1 MIPRLVDMPGPVPLY
16 VAFLAELRARGFE
29 GDLSSTY
36 SDRTVLATDNS
47 IYQLTPQAI
56 AFPRSTDDLVR
67 IAHAAQDPQFADV
80 TLAPRGGGTGTNG
93 QSLTD
98 GLVVDVSRYMN
109 RILEIDAERRRV
121 RVQAGVVKDQ
131 LNAALK
137 PHGLFFAPELSTS
150 NRATIGGMI
159 NTDACGQGSCL
170 YGKTRDHVLALTTVL
185 LDGTVW
191 TSRPLDDRTLA
202 EVQARPDRVGA
213 VHQLVDR
220 IQRENAALIAERFP
234 KLNRSLTGYD
244 LAHIRDR
251 QGRFDLNAILCG
263 AEGTLGFIAE
273 AELNVLS
280 IPKHSALVN
289 IRYDSFDAALRDA
302 RALMDVQAAS
312 VETVDSRVL
321 ALARQDIV
329 WGEVSAFFPHDPE
342 GPAEGVNLVEV
353 LADDVDSLEA
363 QLGRIVAKLEGEGRA
378 QGRRGFTVARNE
390 EGRAT
395 PGRASRKE
403 RAFAAGAQD
412 NVRLAEDGDEAEGDG
427 VRLAPAG
434 APAAVERIWGMRK
447 KAVGLLGAMQG
458 GRRPIPFVEDTA
470 VPPEHLAD
478 YIAEFRAALDRR
490 GLIYGM
496 FGHVDA
502 GVLHVRPAIDMTDP
516 EQEPLIRQISDE
528 VAALTQKYGGVLW
541 GEHGKGVRSEYAPA
555 YFGPLYP
562 CLQEIKAAFDP
573 HNQLNPGKIAAPADG
588 ALLRIDEVPTR
599 GARDRVIPVAIREAY
614 DNALHCNGNGACYNW
629 DPDDAMCPSWKG
641 MRERR
646 HSPKGRAQLMRKWL
660 RQLAALGFDPVEE
673 SRRLRAASGWRTLP
687 ARIRNTWARRQG
699 EPDFSHEVKEA
710 LDGCLACKS
719 CVGQCPIKVNVP
731 AFRSK
736 FFELYYGRYLRP
748 MRDYVVASIE
758 HLVPWMART
767 PGLANAL
774 AGGPGYATLQAIG
787 LVRTPKLSG
796 VNIDRE
802 LQKRGIGTATP
813 KGLGALSEAERARSV
828 VVVQDAFTSYY
839 ETALLLDL
847 LDLIQ
852 TLGFR
857 PWLAPYRPNG
867 KALHVHGF
875 LGTFERAAAANAA
888 MLQEFAATGVE
899 LVGLDPSMTLTYRSE
914 YPAALGANGLPAV
927 SLVQEW
933 LAQHREA
940 LPVIGGGTEYRLLP
954 HCTERTTAPAALR
967 DWPSVFS
974 ACGLRLTIVP
984 SGCCGMAGTWG
995 HEAEHRATSE
1005 HIYSLSWAAHVAAA
1019 GTSGTL
1025 LADGYSCRSQAKLI
1039 DNVKL
1044 PHPVQALLAAIRD
1057 VKNARG
1063 RCESTPRGA
1072 DSAALH
1078 QTRIASEAA
1087 QKG

>member
-1 MIPRLVDMPGPVPLY
+1 VIPRLADTPASAPLY
-16 VAFLAELRARGFE
+16 ADFLAELRARGFE
-29 GDLSSTY
+29 GDLSAGFA
-36 SDRTVLATDNS
+36 DRTVLATDNS
-47 IYQLTPQAI
+47 IYAVPPQAI
-56 AFPRSTDDLVR
+56 AYPRGTDDLVR
-67 IAHAAQDPQFADV
+67 LARLTDDLRFHAL

-98 GLVVDVSRYMN
+98 GLVVDVSRHMT
-109 RILEIDAERRRV
+109 RILAIDVEHRRV

-159 NTDACGQGSCL
+159 NTDACGQSSYL
-170 YGKTRDHVLALTTVL
+170 NGKTRDHVLALTTVL

-191 TSRPLDDRTLA
+191 TSRPLDDHALA
-202 EVQARPDRVGA
+202 EVKARPDRVGA
-213 VHQLVDR
+213 VHRLVDQ
-220 IQRENAALIAERFP
+220 IERENRALIAERFP

-244 LAHIRDR
+244 LAHIRNAH
-251 QGRFDLNAILCG
+251 GRFDLNSILCG

-273 AELNVLS
+273 AELNVLP
-280 IPKHSALVN
+280 IPKHSALIN
-289 IRYDSFDAALRDA
+289 IRYGSFDAALRDA
-302 RALMDVQAAS
+302 RALMELRAAS

-329 WGEVSAFFPHDPE
+329 WLEVAEFFPDDPE
-342 GPAEGVNLVEV
+342 GPAEGVNLVEF
-353 LADDVDSLEA
+353 LADDLDSLEV
-363 QLGRIVAKLEGEGRA
+363 QLHQVTGLLEREGRSH
-378 QGRRGFTVARNE
+378 GRRGFTVARNE

-427 VRLAPAG
+427 VRLAPLSASE
-434 APAAVERIWGMRK
+434 PVERIWGMRK
-447 KAVGLLGAMQG
+447 KGVGLLGAMQG

-470 VPPEHLAD
+470 VPPQHLAD
-478 YIAEFRAALDRR
+478 YIAEFRACLDRR
-490 GLIYGM
+490 VLIYGM

-516 EQEPLIRQISDE
+516 AQETLIRQITDE

-555 YFGPLYP
+555 FFGPLYP
-562 CLQEIKAAFDP
+562 CLQQIKAAFDP
-573 HNQLNPGKIAAPADG
+573 RNQLNPGKIAAPAEG
-588 ALLRIDEVPTR
+588 SLLRIDEVPTR

-646 HSPKGRAQLMRKWL
+646 HSPKGRAMLMREWL
-660 RQLAALGFDPVEE
+660 RQLTLQGIDPVEE
-673 SRRLRAASGWRTLP
+673 SRRLRRSAGWRTWP
-687 ARIRNTWARRQG
+687 TRIRNTLAQRRG
-699 EPDFSHEVKEA
+699 EPDFSHAVKEA

-758 HLVPWMART
+758 HLVPWMGRA

-774 AGGPGYATLQAIG
+774 AGAGPGKAVLRAIG
-787 LVRTPKLSG
+787 LVATPPLSG
-796 VNIDRE
+796 LDIAAEMR
-802 LQKRGIGTATP
+802 KRGAALATP
-813 KGLGALSEAERARSV
+813 EVLGALSAQEWARSV
-828 VVVQDAFTSYY
+828 VIVQDAFTSYY
-839 ETALLLDL
+839 ETSLLIDL
-847 LDLIQ
+847 VDLVQ
-852 TLGFR
+852 TMGHR
-857 PWLAPYRPNG
+857 PFLAPYRPNG

-875 LGTFERAAAANAA
+875 LGPFGRVAAANAA
-888 MLQEFAATGVE
+888 MLEELSATGVP
-899 LVGLDPSMTLTYRSE
+899 LVGLDPSMTLTYRAE
-914 YPAALGANGLPAV
+914 YADALEGRPPPVL
-927 SLVQEW
+927 LVQEW
-933 LAQHREA
+933 LAERLEPSA
-940 LPVIGGGTEYRLLP
+940 PADGAEYLLLP
-954 HCTERTTAPAALR
+954 HCTERTTALAALKA
-967 DWPSVFS
+967 WQAAF
-974 ACGLRLTIVP
+974 AKAGLKLTILP

-1005 HIYSLSWAAHVAAA
+1005 HIYSLSWARHVAEAA
-1019 GTSGTL
+1019 PSGRL

-1039 DNVKL
+1039 DGVKL
-1044 PHPVQALLAAIRD
+1044 NHPVQALLAALQA
-1057 VKNARG
+1057 NPTARSHSG
-1063 RCESTPRGA
+1063 QA
-1072 DSAALH
+1072 NVYAA
-1078 QTRIASEAA
+1078 
-1087 QKG
+1087 

>member
-1 MIPRLVDMPGPVPLY
+1 MIPRLVDLPHPAPLY
-16 VAFLAELRARGFE
+16 IEFLAELRARGFA
-29 GDLSSTY
+29 GDLSSTHA
-36 SDRTVLATDNS
+36 DRTVLATDNS
-47 IYQLTPQAI
+47 IYQVTPEAI
-56 AFPRSTDDLVR
+56 AFPRGTEDLVR
-67 IAHAAQDPQFADV
+67 IARLLDDPRFHGLK
-80 TLAPRGGGTGTNG
+80 LAPRGGGTGTNG

-98 GLVVDVSRYMN
+98 GLVVDVSRHMN

-191 TSRPLDDRTLA
+191 TSRPLDEQALA

-213 VHQLVDR
+213 IHQLVDR

-234 KLNRSLTGYD
+234 KLNRCLTGYD
-244 LAHIRDR
+244 LAHIRDA

-273 AELNVLS
+273 AELNVLP
-280 IPKHSALVN
+280 IPRHSALVN

-312 VETVDSRVL
+312 IETVDSRVL
-321 ALARQDIV
+321 ALARKDIV
-329 WGEVSAFFPHDPE
+329 WAEVSAFFPDDPE
-342 GPAEGVNLVEV
+342 GPAEGVNLAEV
-353 LADDVDSLEA
+353 LADDLDSLEA
-363 QLGRIVAKLEGEGRA
+363 QIGRVTSKLEREGRA
-378 QGRRGFTVARNE
+378 NGRRGFTVARNE

-427 VRLAPAG
+427 IRLAPAG

-490 GLIYGM
+490 GLVYGM

-516 EQEPLIRQISDE
+516 AQEPLIRAITDE

-555 YFGPLYP
+555 FFGPLYP
-562 CLQEIKAAFDP
+562 CLQQIKATFDP
-573 HNQLNPGKIAAPADG
+573 RHQLNPGKIAAPADG

-599 GARDRVIPVAIREAY
+599 GARDRVVPVAIREAY

-641 MRERR
+641 TRERR
-646 HSPKGRAQLMRKWL
+646 HSPKGRAQLMREWL
-660 RQLAALGFDPVEE
+660 RQLAALGFDPVAE

-748 MRDYVVASIE
+748 MRDYVVGAIE
-758 HLVPWMART
+758 HLVPWMARM
-767 PGLANAL
+767 ASVSNAL
-774 AGGPGYATLQAIG
+774 AGRGPGRALLRAVG
-787 LVRTPKLSG
+787 LVATPPLSGLDIAAEMRKRGVALATPEVLRARTP
-796 VNIDRE
+796 
-802 LQKRGIGTATP
+802 
-813 KGLGALSEAERARSV
+813 AERQRSV
-828 VVVQDAFTSYY
+828 IVVQDAFTSYY
-839 ETALLLDL
+839 ETPLLLDL
-847 LDLIQ
+847 VDLIQ
-852 TLGFR
+852 ALGFR

-875 LGTFERAAAANAA
+875 LGPFGRVAAANAA
-888 MLQEFAATGVE
+888 MLGELAATGVD
-899 LVGLDPSMTLTYRSE
+899 LVGLDPSMTLTYRAE
-914 YPAALGANGLPAV
+914 YAEALESQPPRV
-927 SLVQEW
+927 QLVQEW
-933 LAQHREA
+933 LAARLDVQPSVEG
-940 LPVIGGGTEYRLLP
+940 PEYLLLP
-954 HCTERTTAPAALR
+954 HCTERTTAPAALKE
-967 DWPSVFS
+967 WQAAF
-974 ACGLRLTIVP
+974 AKAGLKLTILP

-1005 HIYSLSWAAHVAAA
+1005 HIYSLSWAPHVAAA

-1044 PHPVQALLAAIRD
+1044 GHPVQALLAAIRASS
-1057 VKNARG
+1057 NGEGYRG
-1063 RCESTPRGA
+1063 STPH
-1072 DSAALH
+1072 SVKTTALH
-1078 QTRIASEAA
+1078 PSSSQAA
-1087 QKG
+1087 

>member
-1 MIPRLVDMPGPVPLY
+1 MLVRRGPEIMIPRLVDLPHPAPLY
-16 VAFLAELRARGFE
+16 IEFLTDLRVRGFA
-29 GDLSSTY
+29 GDLSSTHA
-36 SDRTVLATDNS
+36 DRTVLATDNS
-47 IYQLTPQAI
+47 IYHLTPEAI
-56 AFPRSTDDLVR
+56 AFPRGTEDLVR
-67 IAHAAQDPQFADV
+67 IAHLLDDPRCHGLK
-80 TLAPRGGGTGTNG
+80 LAPRGGGTGTNG
-93 QSLTD
+93 QSLT
-98 GLVVDVSRYMN
+98 GGVVVDVSRDMN
-109 RILEIDAERRRV
+109 RILEIDPVRRRV
-121 RVQAGVVKDQ
+121 RVEAGVVKDH

-220 IQRENAALIAERFP
+220 IQRENAALIAQRFP

-251 QGRFDLNAILCG
+251 QGRFNLNAILCG

-273 AELNVLS
+273 AELNVLP
-280 IPKHSALVN
+280 IPKYSALVN

-302 RALMDVQAAS
+302 RALMDVHAAS

-321 ALARQDIV
+321 ALARNDIV
-329 WGEVSAFFPHDPE
+329 WGEVSEFFPDDPE

-353 LADDVDSLEA
+353 LANDASDLEN
-363 QLGRIVAKLEGEGRA
+363 QIGRIADKLEREGRSH
-378 QGRRGFTVARNE
+378 GRRGFTVARNE
-390 EGRAT
+390 EGEKRAT
-395 PGRASRKE
+395 PGRASLT
-403 RAFAAGAQD
+403 AFGAGAQD
-412 NVRLAEDGDEAEGDG
+412 NVRLAEDGDEAEGDEP
-427 VRLAPAG
+427 RLPPAPSLK
-434 APAAVERIWGMRK
+434 AVERIWGMRK
-447 KAVGLLGAMQG
+447 KAVGLLGNMQG

-516 EQEPLIRQISDE
+516 AQEPLIREITDE

-573 HNQLNPGKIAAPADG
+573 RHQLNPGKIAAPAAG

-641 MRERR
+641 TRERR
-646 HSPKGRAQLMRKWL
+646 HSPKGRAQLMREWL
-660 RQLAALGFDPVEE
+660 RQLTLEGVDPVAE

-687 ARIRNTWARRQG
+687 ARIHNTWAHRRG
-699 EPDFSHEVKEA
+699 EADFSHEVKEA

-748 MRDYVVASIE
+748 MRDYVVGAIE

-774 AGGPGYATLQAIG
+774 AGGGPGHATLQAIG
-787 LVRTPKLSG
+787 LVQTPKLSG

-813 KGLGALSEAERARSV
+813 EVLRARTPAERQRSV
-828 VVVQDAFTSYY
+828 
-839 ETALLLDL
+839 
-847 LDLIQ
+847 I
-852 TLGFR
+852 
-857 PWLAPYRPNG
+857 
-867 KALHVHGF
+867 
-875 LGTFERAAAANAA
+875 
-888 MLQEFAATGVE
+888 
-899 LVGLDPSMTLTYRSE
+899 
-914 YPAALGANGLPAV
+914 
-927 SLVQEW
+927 
-933 LAQHREA
+933 
-940 LPVIGGGTEYRLLP
+940 
-954 HCTERTTAPAALR
+954 
-967 DWPSVFS
+967 
-974 ACGLRLTIVP
+974 
-984 SGCCGMAGTWG
+984 
-995 HEAEHRATSE
+995 
-1005 HIYSLSWAAHVAAA
+1005 
-1019 GTSGTL
+1019 
-1025 LADGYSCRSQAKLI
+1025 
-1039 DNVKL
+1039 
-1044 PHPVQALLAAIRD
+1044 
-1057 VKNARG
+1057 
-1063 RCESTPRGA
+1063 
-1072 DSAALH
+1072 
-1078 QTRIASEAA
+1078 
-1087 QKG
+1087 